1 MRLRGF
7 LAVLVVMLFLAGPVI
22 SQAAAQ
28 PRGGDRPTEMADDV
42 EHFARTWSSNPNQHK
57 FFSILIFV
65 VLGGA
70 CTYAG
75 MRGIKKIVS
84 KD

>member
-1 MRLRGF
+1 MDHRKYLVIC
-7 LAVLVVMLFLAGPVI
+7 LAALFVASVI
-22 SQAAAQ
+22 ASAALAQ
-28 PRGGDRPTEMADDV
+28 PGVTREPDFADEVDTAFSRAAK
-42 EHFARTWSSNPNQHK
+42 EHNRQK

-70 CTYAG
+70 VTYAQL
-75 MRGIKKIVS
+75 RGIKKIVS